1 MAADLGVEGSLDTGI
16 EAAAAAEPAEA
27 ALLHTAVTDRRWV
40 EAVEVNKIP
49 QEGMLVVGIRNQD
62 TLAVA
67 VVAGEGRTAVVEV
80 DHRDSAL
87 VGYMKAAAEVA
98 AVEEHWE

>member
-1 MAADLGVEGSLDTGI
+1 MAADLGAEGSLDTGI
-16 EAAAAAEPAEA
+16 EAAVAAEAAEA

-40 EAVEVNKIP
+40 VVNQIP

-67 VVAGEGRTAVVEV
+67 VVAEEGRTAVVEV